1 MPSIEEWRKL
11 LGQENLTDEEVGEFV
26 QDLRNF
32 LSQFLDDYF
41 RDEFKTDD
49 V

>member
-1 MPSIEEWRKL
+1 MLSIDQWRQL
-11 LGQENLTDEEVGEFV
+11 LGREDLSDAEVAEFV

-32 LSQFLDDYF
+32 ASQFLDEYF
-41 RDEFKTDD
+41 RDEFEPDE

>member
-1 MPSIEEWRKL
+1 MPSNEEWRKL
-11 LGQENLTDEEVGEFV
+11 LARDDLTDAEIAEFV

-41 RDEFKTDD
+41 RDEFEPDD